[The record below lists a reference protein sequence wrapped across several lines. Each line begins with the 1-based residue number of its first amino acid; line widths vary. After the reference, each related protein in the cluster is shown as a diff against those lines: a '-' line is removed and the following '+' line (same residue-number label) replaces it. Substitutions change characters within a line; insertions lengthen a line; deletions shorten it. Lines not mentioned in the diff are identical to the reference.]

1 MITREEIHE
10 LAEFEDPSACA
21 LSFYFQPAT
30 PRNKAHKEEAILT
43 KDLAREAMRQLE
55 TRTKSSSAGNSNNKS
70 NNKDKFESAR
80 ADLDRIVRLS
90 QDLRG
95 NGTHGHGARAKAVF
109 ACSARGF
116 WHEYDLPAQLSGTQL
131 LVNRHFHLKP
141 LAQLLGAFSSLGIV
155 LVDRHRARLF
165 DLRLGELTER
175 MDFFHAL
182 TRRGRGD
189 GFGGYDAG
197 HVERR
202 VADEAL
208 HHFKFIA
215 EFVKD
220 ALGRSNKDRSS
231 KGKGDK
237 DKGMFENWILGCQDT
252 HWSQFEPQLHPYAK
266 QKLLGR
272 FTAEVAHVSNE
283 EIRSHAEK
291 IFADAQE
298 RRCEE
303 VFRETLNQAHHNAR
317 GVTGLRRV
325 LNALELGE
333 VQTLLVG
340 QNYHSQAVECSG
352 CGHLDAHLV
361 NFCPVCGRQTREV
374 VDVGEAIL
382 PWIIR
387 HNIELFY
394 VKDDPEFDKVGNI
407 AALLRFRSEHSI
419 SNLRSIA
426 DVPPKPSVSRRA
438 RLVGRYRG
446 LASG

>member
-1 MITREEIHE
+1 MITREQIHE

-21 LSFYFQPAT
+21 LSFYFQPPT

-55 TRTKSSSAGNSNNKS
+55 TRTRSGNANNSNSKS
-70 NNKDKFESAR
+70 KDKFESAR

-90 QDLRG
+90 QDSRG
-95 NGTHGHGARAKAVF
+95 NAPRAKAVF
-109 ACSARGF
+109 ACSTQGF
-116 WHEYDLPAQLSGTQL
+116 WREYDLPAQLSCTQL
-131 LVNRHFHLKP
+131 LVGRHFHLKP
-141 LAQLLGAFSSLGIV
+141 LAQLLAAFPSLGIV

-165 DLRLGELTER
+165 DLRLGELNER
-175 MDFFHAL
+175 MDFFHPL

-202 VADEAL
+202 VADEARQ
-208 HHFKFIA
+208 HFKFIA
-215 EFVKD
+215 EFLKD
-220 ALGRSNKDRSS
+220 ALGKTNKD
-231 KGKGDK
+231 KADK
-237 DKGMFENWILGCQDT
+237 DKGMFDNWIVGCQDV

-272 FTAEVAHVSNE
+272 FTAEVAHVSDE

-291 IFADAQE
+291 IFADAQA

-303 VFRETLNQAHHNAR
+303 VVQETLNQAHHHAR

-340 QNYHSQAVECSG
+340 QSYHAQAVECSG

-361 NFCPVCGRQTREV
+361 NICPVCGKQTREV

-382 PWIIR
+382 PWVIR

-407 AALLRFRSEHSI
+407 AALLRFRPDQTI
-419 SNLRSIA
+419 NDNLRSIA
-426 DVPPKPSVSRRA
+426 DVPPNPSVSRRA
-438 RLVGRYRG
+438 GLVGRYRG
-446 LASG
+446 LA